1 MSDNKD
7 QRHDRVDYSDD
18 SDDSK
23 GMVTIV
29 FDKDALRN
37 EKTDSS
43 SKPVTP
49 PPSRPARQ

>member
-1 MSDNKD
+1 MSNNKD

-18 SDDSK
+18 SK

-29 FDKDALRN
+29 FDKDTLRN

>member
-1 MSDNKD
+1 MSDSKD
-7 QRHDRVDYSDD
+7 QKHDRVDY

-29 FDKDALRN
+29 FDKDAPRN

-43 SKPVTP
+43 SKPATP